1 MGRKRK
7 RSKSRAK
14 KVLGIG
20 AVVALAVAAVSLSYG
35 GCRIDGGDP
44 PPPKVSSTPIV
55 TSSVKQS
62 LEAYRGRVVL
72 LDFWATWCGPC
83 RVEIPSFIELQK
95 KYRDHGLEVIGVSI
109 DPLVPRSGGA
119 PAVEPFMKKYG
130 INYTVLL
137 VDNPAAMAGYSVDQ
151 GIPTTYVIDRDG
163 RTVKTH
169 IGTKAMEVFER
180 DIKQLL

>member
-1 MGRKRK
+1 MGRVKR
-7 RSKSRAK
+7 RSKSHA

-35 GCRIDGGDP
+35 GCKIGGGAP
-44 PPPKVSSTPIV
+44 PEVSSTPIT
-55 TSSVKQS
+55 TSSVKES

-83 RVEIPSFIELQK
+83 RSVIPGFVELQNR
-95 KYRDHGLEVIGVSI
+95 YRDQGLEVIGVSL
-109 DPLVPRSGGA
+109 DPLTPGRGGA
-119 PAVEPFMKKYG
+119 PAVAPFMKNYG
-130 INYTVLL
+130 INYTVFL
-137 VDNPAAMAGYSVDQ
+137 VNSPAAMAGYSVDQ
-151 GIPTTYVIDRDG
+151 GIPTTYIIDRDG

-169 IGTKAMEVFER
+169 VGARPMKDFER